1 MQVTVSKI
9 WPLDPTKKSG
19 GFKGTD
25 SVNYYCEIGAYH
37 LLSEGTT
44 YEVNARPYVS
54 KSTGK
59 TSYICDKSFHPTNAV
74 VGGVPSGQPRAG
86 ETAEAGTWSRPSA
99 PAPAPPRPQA
109 NGNGDTKSG
118 EMFVMGV
125 VGRAMGSGKF
135 ETQDIKLLALAA
147 ADAWHEVKAKL

>member
-59 TSYICDKSFHPTNAV
+59 TSYIVDKSFHPPNAV
-74 VGGVPSGQPRAG
+74 VGGAAPSQEPPPQAQNNGWQ
-86 ETAEAGTWSRPSA
+86 RPA
-99 PAPAPPRPQA
+99 PQQPAPPRPA
-109 NGNGDTKSG
+109 SNGDSKSG

-147 ADAWHEVKAKL
+147 AEAWGEVRGKL